1 MRTIK
6 VFQDQASPLDALAAL
21 LRKYLSDCLV
31 FCPFQYG
38 QEFRA
43 VCQFHSLV
51 RIKNEQLLF
60 SSQKKLK
67 L

>member
-6 VFQDQASPLDALAAL
+6 VFQDQASPLDVIAAL
-21 LRKYLSDCLV
+21 LHKYLLDCLV
-31 FCPFQYG
+31 FSPFQHG

-51 RIKNEQLLF
+51 KEEQVLF
-60 SSQKKLK
+60 SSQEKLK